1 MKKVVPEKQMD
12 NIAHSTKGL
21 FTFKTDARNQFYP
34 YELLNYNTQPTLIVP
49 LRRTAKGTEKL
60 IDQHGFNTKNLHFI
74 DIISKH
80 IGSSLEHKKTK
91 YLQEVKLNDIQEAID
106 AKMVELGP
114 GPKTIVLEDFHI
126 LIPHHGDLNSR
137 RFLDHLS
144 KRMEYHFTKTIV
156 LADNRKLP
164 KEVSKFLFTRSED
177 VIEIP
182 K

>member
-1 MKKVVPEKQMD
+1 MKKIIPEKKMS
-12 NIAHSTKGL
+12 NIAHSAKGL

-34 YELLNYNTQPTLIVP
+34 YELLNYNPQPTLIVP
-49 LRRTAKGTEKL
+49 LRRTAHGTQKL
-60 IDQHGFNTKNLHFI
+60 LDQHGFNIKNLHFV

-80 IGSSLEHKKTK
+80 IGSSLEHPNTK
-91 YLQEVKLNDIQEAID
+91 YLQKVKLSDIQEAID
-106 AKMVELGP
+106 EKMIELGP
-114 GPKTIVLEDFHI
+114 GPKTIVLEDFHV

-137 RFLDHLS
+137 RFLDYLS
-144 KRMEYHFTKTIV
+144 KKMDYHFAKTIV
-156 LADNRKLP
+156 LTDNKRLP